1 MAKQGHPAFW
11 WIWAI
16 FLTIA
21 LVRFDSALLL
31 VGTILALPILVSV
44 IGVPSHRSSVFRLA
58 IKFALFAFLIRA
70 FFTLLI
76 AVPMPG
82 QVLFTLPQLA
92 LPDFM
97 VGIRIGGPITLERL
111 AAGISEG
118 LLLATLCLVFGLANA
133 LSSPTRL
140 LKVLPARFYGIGVA
154 ATLATTITPGM
165 AKSIERI
172 RTAQHLRG
180 QRETGLRSWQ
190 RLATPVLEES
200 LSRSIDLAGAL
211 EARGYG
217 IRNSPTRYR
226 PINWSASEIIALLAI
241 TCLALLIPILQLS
254 ATWELAILF
263 ALVVT
268 PAALR

>member
-1 MAKQGHPAFW
+1 MANQGHPAFW

-16 FLTIA
+16 ILTIA
-21 LVRFDSALLL
+21 LVRFDSTLLL
-31 VGTILALPILVSV
+31 VGTILALTILISV
-44 IGVPSHRSSVFRLA
+44 IGVPNHRSSVLRLA
-58 IKFALFAFLIRA
+58 IRFALFAFVVRA

-82 QVLFTLPQLA
+82 KVLFTLPQLA

-118 LLLATLCLVFGLANA
+118 LLLATLCLIFGLANA

-140 LKVLPARFYGIGVA
+140 IKVLPARFYGLGVA
-154 ATLATTITPGM
+154 TTLATTITPGM
-165 AKSIERI
+165 AKSIERV

-217 IRNSPTRYR
+217 VRKSPTRYR
-226 PINWSASEIIALLAI
+226 PIAWSAGELASIFAISCLAI
-241 TCLALLIPILQLS
+241 LIPNLALS